1 MVTLRSILIITVW
14 DAVALLWTYSIS
26 RPLKVKCN
34 YKANPP
40 MKKFLNQVE
49 YLKKIQSILVGK
61 LLEIGNWKRE
71 TPPTA
76 VNLTF
81 SARKGSVK
89 NYFFGVSIRGKTG
102 QAKAENREIYNT
114 IEQAGKERVKTM

>member
-1 MVTLRSILIITVW
+1 IVMPYGHKGEMVTLPSSRSILITITVW

-26 RPLKVKCN
+26 RPPKVKCN

-49 YLKKIQSILVGK
+49 YLKKMQSILVEK
-61 LLEIGNWKRE
+61 LLEMGNWKKE
-71 TPPTA
+71 THPTT

-89 NYFFGVSIRGKTG
+89 NYFFGVTIRGKT
-102 QAKAENREIYNT
+102 
-114 IEQAGKERVKTM
+114 